1 MENRELLQ
9 RAQERIG
16 AKSQRDLA
24 KALGMNNSSL
34 SLLASGKGELSDET
48 YIKLAKLAGVDP
60 AEVLIEKHERKAG
73 PEARAVW
80 ARINAAVSKSA
91 VLGLSVIL
99 LLPAPQSHADT
110 SKFLVPHNKYYANLI
125 HWPSTIFDY
134 LQGAHKQKEKA
145 KHGAKPMHP
154 SQAIR

>member
-91 VLGLSVIL
+91 VLGLGVIL
-99 LLPAPQSHADT
+99 LLPALQTHAD
-110 SKFLVPHNKYYANLI
+110 SGKFPVPHNKYYAN
-125 HWPSTIFDY
+125 
-134 LQGAHKQKEKA
+134 
-145 KHGAKPMHP
+145 
-154 SQAIR
+154 IRH

>member
-80 ARINAAVSKSA
+80 ARINAAVSKGA
-91 VLGLSVIL
+91 VLGLSVVL
-99 LLPAPQSHADT
+99 LLPALQSHADT
-110 SKFLVPHNKYYANLI
+110 SKFQVPHNKYYAY
-125 HWPSTIFDY
+125 HGVQHPCRHCC
-134 LQGAHKQKEKA
+134 AQKS
-145 KHGAKPMHP
+145 HP
-154 SQAIR
+154 

>member
-60 AEVLIEKHERKAG
+60 AKVLIEKHERKAG
-73 PEARAVW
+73 PETRAVW

-91 VLGLSVIL
+91 VLGLSVVL
-99 LLPAPQSHADT
+99 LIPALQTHAD
-110 SKFLVPHNKYYANLI
+110 SCKFPVPHNKYYAN
-125 HWPSTIFDY
+125 
-134 LQGAHKQKEKA
+134 
-145 KHGAKPMHP
+145 
-154 SQAIR
+154 IRH

>member
-1 MENRELLQ
+1 MDTKQLIE
-9 RAQERIG
+9 
-16 AKSQRDLA
+16 LA
-24 KALGMNNSSL
+24 KKRNSIKSLTGIAEAIGINQSSL
-34 SLLASGKGELSDET
+34 SLLKSGKSELSDET

-99 LLPAPQSHADT
+99 LLPNPHSHANT
-110 SKFLVPHNKYYANLI
+110 SKNQVPTNKYYAN
-125 HWPSTIFDY
+125 
-134 LQGAHKQKEKA
+134 
-145 KHGAKPMHP
+145 
-154 SQAIR
+154 

>member
-99 LLPAPQSHADT
+99 LLPALQTNADPC
-110 SKFLVPHNKYYANLI
+110 KFPVPHNKYYAN
-125 HWPSTIFDY
+125 
-134 LQGAHKQKEKA
+134 
-145 KHGAKPMHP
+145 
-154 SQAIR
+154 IRH

>member
-73 PEARAVW
+73 PEARVVW
-80 ARINAAVSKSA
+80 ARINKAVSKSA
-91 VLGLSVIL
+91 MLGLGVIL
-99 LLPAPQSHADT
+99 LLPALKTHADA
-110 SKFLVPHNKYYANLI
+110 SKLLVPLNKYYAKLDKT
-125 HWPSTIFDY
+125 PATKV
-134 LQGAHKQKEKA
+134 QGFPYVK
-145 KHGAKPMHP
+145 
-154 SQAIR
+154 

>member
-1 MENRELLQ
+1 MNTKELVQKARERGGYPSL
-9 RAQERIG
+9 A
-16 AKSQRDLA
+16 SLA
-24 KALGMNNSSL
+24 KAVDVNHSSL
-34 SLLASGKGELSDET
+34 SLLASGKSELSDET

-99 LLPAPQSHADT
+99 LLPALQTHADPC
-110 SKFLVPHNKYYANLI
+110 KFPVPHNKYYAN
-125 HWPSTIFDY
+125 
-134 LQGAHKQKEKA
+134 QRNQ
-145 KHGAKPMHP
+145 
-154 SQAIR
+154 